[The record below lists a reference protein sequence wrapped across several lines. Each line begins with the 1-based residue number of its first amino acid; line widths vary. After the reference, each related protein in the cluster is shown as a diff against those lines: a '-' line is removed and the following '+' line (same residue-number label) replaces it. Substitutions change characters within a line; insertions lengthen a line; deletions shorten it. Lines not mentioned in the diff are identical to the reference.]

1 MTKLRVV
8 HYVNQFFG
16 GLGGEEEANA
26 PVQVQEGAVG
36 PGRVLDQALGDGGEI
51 VATIIAGDNFFVEE
65 TEKSHPAAIKALKT
79 HKADMVVAGPAFDAG
94 RYGLACAQLCALA
107 QENGVP
113 AVTAMVPDNAGALT
127 YGAGITIVPTGIN
140 LTEMAAV
147 MASMSRIAV
156 KLGNGEELGSADEEG
171 YLPRGLRK
179 PVVRSQTGARRAVD
193 MFEARLTG
201 QPFTSEV
208 FIRNYDD
215 VAPPPALQT
224 LAGKTVALVTSGG
237 MVPLDNPD
245 GLNSARAEAFFR
257 YDIEGLSELKTGEWM
272 SVHGGFNTRW
282 LNTHDPNYALPL
294 RAIRELESEGVLGSV
309 YPTYFATTGN
319 QTAVTSA
326 QAMGKEIATELSE
339 HAIDAALLVAT

>member
-1 MTKLRVV
+1 MAKLRVV

-26 PVQVQEGAVG
+26 PVQVREGPVG
-36 PGRVLDQALGDGGEI
+36 PGRALEQALGDSGEI

-65 TEKSHPAAIKALKT
+65 TEKSHPAAIEALNT
-79 HKADMVVAGPAFDAG
+79 YKADVVVAGPAFDAG
-94 RYGLACAQLCALA
+94 RYGLACAQLCKIA

-113 AVTAMVPDNAGALT
+113 AVTAMVSDNAGALT
-127 YGAGITIVPTGIN
+127 YGIGITIVPTGIN
-140 LTEMAAV
+140 LTEMPSV
-147 MASMSRIAV
+147 MASMSRLAV
-156 KLGNGEELGSADEEG
+156 KLGNGEQLGSAAEEG
-171 YLPRGLRK
+171 YLPRGFRE
-179 PVVRSQTGARRAVD
+179 PVVRERTGAQRAVD
-193 MFEARLTG
+193 MFEARLAG
-201 QPFTSEV
+201 QQFTSEV

-215 VAPPPALQT
+215 VAPPPPLPT
-224 LAGKTVALVTSGG
+224 LVGKTIALVTSGG
-237 MVPLDNPD
+237 MVPADNPD
-245 GLNSARAEAFFR
+245 NLNSAREEAFFR
-257 YDIEGLSELKTGEWM
+257 YNIEGLSELRTGEWK

-326 QAMGKEIATELSE
+326 QAMGKEIASELKE
-339 HAIDAALLVAT
+339 QAIDAVLLVAT